1 MAFSHQQ
8 SSMGSRAPS
17 VLRQHRPMSPD
28 NASEYSFDHRTT
40 RFKDSGFNS
49 THGNGTLNS
58 QASNHSSSVGQKT
71 PPPSIAQ
78 TPSSPTLSYY
88 PDEEDEDLIDPV
100 HNALENHEQRYL
112 SQKHS
117 QEEQDTTQRQREYID
132 WINMNVRRRK
142 INTLSDLRTGETL
155 LELLESLSNKE
166 IRKPINNPGQSI
178 HTQIMDRTILA
189 FQFMGSEGIELDG
202 SFSVKGN
209 FYFILFVYIF

>member
-1 MAFSHQQ
+1 
-8 SSMGSRAPS
+8 
-17 VLRQHRPMSPD
+17 MSPD

-71 PPPSIAQ
+71 PPSSIAQ

-88 PDEEDEDLIDPV
+88 PDEEDEDLIDPG
-100 HNALENHEQRYL
+100 HIALENHEQRYL
-112 SQKHS
+112 SQKQGHS
-117 QEEQDTTQRQREYID
+117 QEEQDTTQNKRQREYID
-132 WINMNVRRRK
+132 WINMNASRRK
-142 INTLSDLRTGETL
+142 IDTLSDLRTGETL

-209 FYFILFVYIF
+209 YFLFLFVYIF